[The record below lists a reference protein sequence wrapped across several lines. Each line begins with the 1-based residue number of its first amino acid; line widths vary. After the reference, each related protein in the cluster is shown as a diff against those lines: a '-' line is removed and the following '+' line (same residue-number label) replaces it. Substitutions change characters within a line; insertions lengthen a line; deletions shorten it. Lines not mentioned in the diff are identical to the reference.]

1 MRRRAVARAGE
12 AELARLAPRRLE
24 EILERGVRRLRR
36 DDEAERHVVDQHD
49 RHEIRQRIEA
59 HVLHKMRVDPH
70 LAGVA
75 VEQRVAVGRAL
86 RHDLRGDV
94 AARTGA
100 VVDQHRLPERR
111 GELVGHHA
119 AEVVGGAARQVRRA
133 DEERVSPLRA
143 DRLMQLRL
151 NGETLN
157 YVKEGRGPAIVFI
170 HFIGG
175 FSGSWRHQFAAL
187 KERYTC
193 IAFDTRGFG
202 FSTYNGPW
210 DAATAPSDVKA
221 GMDALEGDHAPIV
234 AFSTA

>member
-1 MRRRAVARAGE
+1 MGRAADRGTRGARCRGHGDSPGQAGQ
-12 AELARLAPRRLE
+12 
-24 EILERGVRRLRR
+24 GVRRDRR
-36 DDEAERHVVDQHD
+36 SGAPR
-49 RHEIRQRIEA
+49 
-59 HVLHKMRVDPH
+59 PW
-70 LAGVA
+70 
-75 VEQRVAVGRAL
+75 
-86 RHDLRGDV
+86 RG
-94 AARTGA
+94 A
-100 VVDQHRLPERR
+100 
-111 GELVGHHA
+111 
-119 AEVVGGAARQVRRA
+119 AARQVRRA

-193 IAFDTRGFG
+193 IAFGTRGFG